1 MGPTPDQTRR
11 DGMRLV
17 ARITGWAAAGG
28 LLATG
33 LFAGV
38 AAASNPGHARV
49 TTRVATPGSSG
60 GTATSPGETSTTVDN
75 GLGNGF
81 GTQDTTPFQPPQ
93 NPPGGDWGGRG
104 GGNVV
109 SGGS

>member
-1 MGPTPDQTRR
+1 MATSDQTRR

-33 LFAGV
+33 LFAGI
-38 AAASNPGHARV
+38 AAASNPGHAKVV
-49 TTRVATPGSSG
+49 TPAATSGSSG
-60 GTATSPGETSTTVDN
+60 APATTRPQQDQTQTTPDD
-75 GLGNGF
+75 GF
-81 GTQDTTPFQPPQ
+81 GTQDPQQFQPPQ
-93 NPPGGDWGGRG
+93 NAPGNDGGG